1 MIYDE
6 ILKGKSRLK
15 MDTCSDILPSFAE
28 KGIIFF
34 SLAFADL
41 MINHR
46 WTLRDKSLRE
56 EAQIGHPCSISQKF
70 KFKIKVFS
78 LLSYVF
84 YPQNNPGV

>member
-46 WTLRDKSLRE
+46 
-56 EAQIGHPCSISQKF
+56 
-70 KFKIKVFS
+70 
-78 LLSYVF
+78 
-84 YPQNNPGV
+84 